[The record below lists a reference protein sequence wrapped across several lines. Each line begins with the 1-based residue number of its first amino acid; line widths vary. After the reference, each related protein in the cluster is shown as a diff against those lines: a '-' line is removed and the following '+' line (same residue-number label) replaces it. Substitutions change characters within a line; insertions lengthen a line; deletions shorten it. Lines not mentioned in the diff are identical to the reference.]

1 MNEMRTNIYF
11 FSWFEHNY
19 KQINTREINTI
30 NRAKNSWIKLQINEI
45 IHEEYPPYESI
56 TLSHRWLQVVASPIK
71 KASLSNDNK
80 NLDNIIQ
87 QNNFTKY

>member
-30 NRAKNSWIKLQINEI
+30 NRAKNSWIKLQTNEI
-45 IHEEYPPYESI
+45 IHEEYPPYEFI
-56 TLSHRWLQVVASPIK
+56 TLTQRIAS
-71 KASLSNDNK
+71 SCFSS
-80 NLDNIIQ
+80 
-87 QNNFTKY
+87 